1 MGGSVLDENAGSV
14 LSDNQHPY
22 PIRCEI
28 VDPYDWRIAN
38 CVQNA
43 VVQHPASLGC
53 AYVVGVHVRLP
64 GIGLARPDALDLF
77 QFRAFRRGM
86 LEGVLKISCRRL
98 HFYRITT
105 LQSCGTISHGVD
117 FW

>member
-1 MGGSVLDENAGSV
+1 
-14 LSDNQHPY
+14 
-22 PIRCEI
+22 
-28 VDPYDWRIAN
+28 
-38 CVQNA
+38 
-43 VVQHPASLGC
+43 
-53 AYVVGVHVRLP
+53 
-64 GIGLARPDALDLF
+64 LARPDALDLF